1 MCVTVYGVSLS
12 PWLFVLGC
20 TAPGYNFHIG
30 WCRKE
35 ILILGVTFWH
45 LGFYN
50 KRMKKGTFASLMLT
64 RSLLSLTLSQGESW
78 RAPSLRHLLLFL
90 PHKLINLR
98 LSEVHVQDREQCL
111 HCVLQR
117 PTTSYLE
124 GGKRIKQTWL
134 GVWSVVWKGYKC
146 SITVLF
152 DVTKGCFLELLTL
165 AKNLQKNEANSIHLH
180 VTFLWNFTCNK
191 VAGLIPWTGTFLCA
205 CCPCVGSLWV
215 SASSHSPEKCASG

>member
-1 MCVTVYGVSLS
+1 MCVTVYSVSLS
-12 PWLFVLGC
+12 PWLFVLSC

-30 WCRKE
+30 WCWKE

-64 RSLLSLTLSQGESW
+64 RSLL
-78 RAPSLRHLLLFL
+78 RVA
-90 PHKLINLR
+90 
-98 LSEVHVQDREQCL
+98 VHAQSDVEPRWDPVAELKSPL

-165 AKNLQKNEANSIHLH
+165 AKNLQKNEASSINFH
-180 VTFLWNFTCNK
+180 VT
-191 VAGLIPWTGTFLCA
+191 
-205 CCPCVGSLWV
+205 SL
-215 SASSHSPEKCASG
+215 